1 MINRIRYV
9 YFMSGVLAGQQHDPF
24 CSRCKACA
32 NTLARV
38 REMLIEAEQEVA
50 AQPESRSPEIRS
62 LVALARTKLE
72 TVNIPEDAIGQKKA
86 GNCRLPEG
94 VCFVKSSKK
103 LADLL

>member
-32 NTLARV
+32 NTLARI
-38 REMLIEAEQEVA
+38 REMLAEVEQEA
-50 AQPESRSPEIRS
+50 AARPEGLSQESRI
-62 LVALARTKLE
+62 LAALARTRLE
-72 TVNIPEDAIGQKKA
+72 TVNVPEDAVGQKKA